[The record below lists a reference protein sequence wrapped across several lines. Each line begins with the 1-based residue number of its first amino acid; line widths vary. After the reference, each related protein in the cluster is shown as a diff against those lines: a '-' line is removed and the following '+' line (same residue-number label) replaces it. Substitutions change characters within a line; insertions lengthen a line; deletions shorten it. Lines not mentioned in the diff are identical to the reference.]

1 MPAQGRRGRCPQH
14 RSKKNPLHIRKLLPQ
29 LRNQTDHMQRF
40 LQFLAVLAVSTG
52 ATYAQMTPTAQ
63 QVIKYLGQQRI
74 NQCRIDAMNRRAYED
89 AQRI

>member
-1 MPAQGRRGRCPQH
+1 
-14 RSKKNPLHIRKLLPQ
+14 
-29 LRNQTDHMQRF
+29 MQRF

-89 AQRI
+89 AQRILYQQQRRAQQNDEMYRGLELLLGR